1 MCTAFVRKG
10 KDVIVG
16 FNMDIN
22 MGAVD
27 YDVYVEPDQF
37 YVGVRPAGVANAYPE
52 LIDNYERNGEL
63 PVIRIQ
69 GINHKGNFGNCL
81 NNMCFTK
88 ASFRLGENVISIDH
102 IVDDYISGTNN
113 LSKVVITSTMHN
125 HIIINV
131 RIKNAKFIQFWNNFL
146 FIKKLLKALKS
157 RNL

>member
-69 GINHKGNFGNCL
+69 GI
-81 NNMCFTK
+81 M
-88 ASFRLGENVISIDH
+88 SSSVM
-102 IVDDYISGTNN
+102 
-113 LSKVVITSTMHN
+113 LSTSVAGVVQPSLVTLPFSSVMGSYTSA
-125 HIIINV
+125 
-131 RIKNAKFIQFWNNFL
+131 R
-146 FIKKLLKALKS
+146 
-157 RNL
+157 